1 MKNIKPL
8 SLTFGMY
15 IFGMLLFTSCGF
27 DSVEE
32 AGIKYATKPAF
43 ELPANT
49 QWQQIGTAKELINI
63 KESLVII
70 SDGNNAIPK
79 EAWDDLKVRLPWQKN
94 IERNLMFTKT
104 FFLRSPDA
112 PSDCQGAACKTNI
125 DYKGYTWTAL
135 ASPLAVDYI
144 PSKTDMLKP
153 EEGHLVV
160 KVIKKCQ
167 VIVFENEIYQMSDG
181 KGNLY
186 AMHAT
191 ETGTPN
197 LNAILPEGF
206 TIQKVALKEPLVI
219 IPFGEKE
226 DCYLNIVGDHLGQGY
241 HQYQY
246 ASDFYPDK

>member
-1 MKNIKPL
+1 MKNRNSYFLKYGLCI
-8 SLTFGMY
+8 
-15 IFGMLLFTSCGF
+15 IGMLIFASCGF
-27 DSVEE
+27 DSLEK
-32 AGIKYATKPAF
+32 AGIKYTTNPAF
-43 ELPANT
+43 ELPANI
-49 QWQQIGTAKELINI
+49 QWQQIGTAKELINAVE
-63 KESLVII
+63 KLVVI
-70 SDGNNAIPK
+70 SDGKNPIPK
-79 EAWDDLKVRLPWQKN
+79 DAWDNLKVRLPWQKN
-94 IERNLMFTKT
+94 IERNLMFNKT
-104 FFLRSPDA
+104 FFLRSPNA

-153 EEGHLVV
+153 DEGHLVV

-197 LNAILPEGF
+197 LNVVLPEGF
-206 TIQKVALKEPLVI
+206 TIQKVTLEEPLII

-246 ASDFYPDK
+246 ASDFYPSK

>member
-1 MKNIKPL
+1 MKQIVSK
-8 SLTFGMY
+8 FGMY
-15 IFGMLLFTSCGF
+15 IFVMLIFTSCGF

-32 AGIKYATKPAF
+32 SGIKYATKPAF
-43 ELPANT
+43 ELPANIE
-49 QWQQIGTAKELINI
+49 WQQVGTAKELINV
-63 KESLVII
+63 KEKLVII

-79 EAWDDLKVRLPWQKN
+79 EAWDDFKVRLPWQKN
-94 IERNLMFTKT
+94 IDRYILFDKT
-104 FFLRSPDA
+104 FFLRSPNV
-112 PSDCQGAACKTNI
+112 PSDCQGAACKTNL
-125 DYKGYTWTAL
+125 DYRGYTWTEL
-135 ASPLAVDYI
+135 ANPLAIDYI

-167 VIVFENEIYQMSDG
+167 VVVFENEIYQMSDS

-197 LNAILPEGF
+197 LNVVLPEGF

-246 ASDFYPDK
+246 ASDFYPSK